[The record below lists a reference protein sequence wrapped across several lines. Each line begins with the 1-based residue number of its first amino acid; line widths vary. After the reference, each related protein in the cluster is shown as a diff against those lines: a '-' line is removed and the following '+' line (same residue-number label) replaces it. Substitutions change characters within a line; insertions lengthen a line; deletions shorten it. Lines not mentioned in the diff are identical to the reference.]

1 MKTKEQITAWIK
13 NYLANILEV
22 ENEEINE
29 NFEFERFGFNSSVAV
44 SLVGDL
50 EEWLELELSPSIFF
64 EFGTIAQ
71 ASAHLAEELQS
82 SAKT

>member
-1 MKTKEQITAWIK
+1 MKTKEQISAWIK
-13 NYLANILEV
+13 NYLADIIEV
-22 ENEEINE
+22 DTAQIDE

-64 EFGTIAQ
+64 EFDTIAK
-71 ASAHLAEELQS
+71 ASAHLSEELQC
-82 SAKT
+82 SART